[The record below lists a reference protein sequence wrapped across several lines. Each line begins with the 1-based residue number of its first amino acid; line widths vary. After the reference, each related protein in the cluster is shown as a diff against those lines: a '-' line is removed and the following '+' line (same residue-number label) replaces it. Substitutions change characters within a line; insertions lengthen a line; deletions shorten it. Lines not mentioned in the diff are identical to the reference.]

1 MVADL
6 KGLGKKRFIPPPKRS
21 AGFGSE
27 QANSNRDGTGAIG
40 SSSNKSDAGCT
51 TSEKKVWF

>member
-21 AGFGSE
+21 AGLGSE
-27 QANSNRDGTGAIG
+27 QAKREGTGAIG
-40 SSSNKSDAGCT
+40 SSSSKRKSDAPCT
-51 TSEKKVWF
+51 TSERKVGF

>member
-27 QANSNRDGTGAIG
+27 QANRAGPGAIG
-40 SSSNKSDAGCT
+40 SSSSKRKSDARCT